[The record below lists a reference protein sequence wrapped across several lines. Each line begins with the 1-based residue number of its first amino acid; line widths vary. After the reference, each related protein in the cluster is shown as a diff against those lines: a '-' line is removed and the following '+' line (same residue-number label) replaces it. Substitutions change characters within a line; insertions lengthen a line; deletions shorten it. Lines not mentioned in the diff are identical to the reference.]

1 MSVVGG
7 VAVPRPAGPLGMLPC
22 TLCVRTCVCAR
33 VREAETGGQGQGK
46 GLSAAHA
53 LPATAPGP
61 LHAPRLA
68 CGISLPRGL
77 RACSLTPAG
86 PGSHLTSRRTPAAP
100 SAAAPALPGPPCPLL
115 VPQGARPLLPPV
127 AWSRPLPGA
136 PAPLGV
142 CLLLSVRP
150 QLGPQPQGHSANA
163 RGTSERC
170 ESRSVTSCPV
180 CVLLEQTDNSA
191 AQAEDVL
198 APACLRLQPRGRG
211 LRTFR

>member
-1 MSVVGG
+1 MVLPRASR
-7 VAVPRPAGPLGMLPC
+7 VPRGGALAPPLFCEVRRSSRAWVCGHRAGQGLCHEGGRDERGGRRSCPQARRSSGDAPLH
-22 TLCVRTCVCAR
+22 TVCAHMR
-33 VREAETGGQGQGK
+33 VCACARGRDRRTGAGEGF
-46 GLSAAHA
+46 AAHA

-136 PAPLGV
+136 RAPLGV

-150 QLGPQPQGHSANA
+150 QLGPQRQGTL
-163 RGTSERC
+163 REC
-170 ESRSVTSCPV
+170 SRN
-180 CVLLEQTDNSA
+180 E
-191 AQAEDVL
+191 
-198 APACLRLQPRGRG
+198 
-211 LRTFR
+211 

>member
-1 MSVVGG
+1 MVLPRASR
-7 VAVPRPAGPLGMLPC
+7 VPRGGALAPPLFCEVRRSSRAWVCGHRAGQGLCHEGGRDERGGRRSCPQARRSSGDAPLHTVCAHM
-22 TLCVRTCVCAR
+22 RVCAR

-127 AWSRPLPGA
+127 AWSRPLPGV

-150 QLGPQPQGHSANA
+150 QLGPQRQG
-163 RGTSERC
+163 TLSEC
-170 ESRSVTSCPV
+170 SRN
-180 CVLLEQTDNSA
+180 E
-191 AQAEDVL
+191 
-198 APACLRLQPRGRG
+198 
-211 LRTFR
+211 